1 MPSIIRMLP
10 GRVRRIGR
18 TGTNQVY
25 RLYGRISS
33 ASLTVECAGV
43 ITIFFIACLSLISFM
58 DAVRIQAEKNLKL
71 SNEARKIACVAS
83 IGGEYVD
90 GIWIDLIRS
99 YRFEVPFSMF
109 GLKKIKVALRA
120 RVYPYIG
127 SEEGIAG
134 EGSGGSWDEMVYVTQ
149 NESVYHTHSDCSHID
164 LTIIKTDMAGI
175 SNLRNAYGRKYRKCS
190 NFPYDY
196 DGPVYVTATGEYYYP
211 SLEYGSLTRHV
222 CMKKRSECGGLK
234 KCERCE
240 ARDRREESF
249 AA

>member
-1 MPSIIRMLP
+1 MPSIIRILMGRIRKKGVTGNDRVHCLS
-10 GRVRRIGR
+10 GRV
-18 TGTNQVY
+18 
-25 RLYGRISS
+25 SS

-58 DAVRIQAEKNLKL
+58 DAVRIQAEKNLSL

-83 IGGEYVD
+83 IGGETID

-99 YRFEVPFSMF
+99 YRFEVPFPMF

-127 SEEGIAG
+127 SEDGIAE
-134 EGSGGSWDEMVYVTQ
+134 EGGDGRNEMVYVTE
-149 NESVYHTHSDCSHID
+149 NESVYHTHADCTHIN

-175 SNLRNAYGRKYRKCS
+175 ANLRNEYGRKYRKCS
-190 NFPYDY
+190 NFPHDY

-222 CMKKRSECGGLK
+222 CMKKRSECRGLR